1 MELRD
6 LKAVLVEVV
15 AADHAEYKVVP
26 ATEILCGQ
34 TVEKE
39 GFDIEITKFV
49 SDRVMQKIND
59 FNAKNMGADKK
70 KRFNPITISDEG
82 LETIEY
88 VSVDCTSTEGQWHS
102 NSEIKIDKLGYV
114 ILNGKKTK
122 DFWNAKIYAP
132 KQPLRLK
139 IRNICGD
146 ETIFLL

>member
-1 MELRD
+1 MTKDFVELRD
-6 LKAVLVEVV
+6 LKAVLDEVA
-15 AADHAEYKVVP
+15 AADHAEYRVVP

-49 SDRVMQKIND
+49 SDRVMQK
-59 FNAKNMGADKK
+59 
-70 KRFNPITISDEG
+70 
-82 LETIEY
+82 
-88 VSVDCTSTEGQWHS
+88 
-102 NSEIKIDKLGYV
+102 
-114 ILNGKKTK
+114 TK